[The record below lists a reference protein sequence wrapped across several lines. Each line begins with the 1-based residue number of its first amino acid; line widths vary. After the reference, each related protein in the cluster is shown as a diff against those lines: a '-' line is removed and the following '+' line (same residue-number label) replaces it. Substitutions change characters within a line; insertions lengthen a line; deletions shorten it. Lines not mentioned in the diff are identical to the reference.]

1 MKNSSAPFFHPVP
14 WGGFDLLVVLLFY
27 VVVQSGIIGLERT
40 VLGPGALQ
48 HSVARTSDEDDAA
61 HPLTKLV
68 AEGNVWIL
76 LLCFVSAVVA
86 APVAEEFAFRVLL
99 QGWFQALERRWRRKM
114 PTLRRMLPRA
124 AGPILLA
131 SLLFGA
137 MHFRVAGP
145 PLDERSLLAMMVG
158 NVAGNLLT
166 LGLAMGFLRW
176 RVGATAADFGWA
188 PQRLPRDVGLG
199 LVAFAA
205 IVVPIFA
212 IQFALVA
219 LLAALK
225 IPVAPDP
232 ITLFLLAIVLGTL
245 YFRTH
250 RIMPSIV
257 VHAALNAT
265 SLAFA
270 LLGG

>member
-1 MKNSSAPFFHPVP
+1 MKNSHYPLLHPVP

-27 VVVQSGIIGLERT
+27 LVVQSAVIGVERK
-40 VLGPGALQ
+40 VFGPDAFQ
-48 HSVARTSDEDDAA
+48 HSVVQASDEEDAA

-68 AEGNVWIL
+68 AAANVWIL

-114 PTLRRMLPRA
+114 PTLRRILPRA
-124 AGPILLA
+124 AGPIFLA

-145 PLDERSLLAMMVG
+145 PLDERSLVAMMIG
-158 NVAGNLLT
+158 NVVGNLLT
-166 LGLAMGFLRW
+166 LGFAIGYLRW
-176 RVGATAADFGWA
+176 HVGATAADLGWA
-188 PQRLPRDVGLG
+188 PRKLPRDIGLG
-199 LVAFAA
+199 LIAFAA

-212 IQFALVA
+212 IQYALVA

-232 ITLFLLAIVLGTL
+232 IPLFLLAIVLGTL

-265 SLAFA
+265 SLALE
-270 LLGG
+270 LLRG